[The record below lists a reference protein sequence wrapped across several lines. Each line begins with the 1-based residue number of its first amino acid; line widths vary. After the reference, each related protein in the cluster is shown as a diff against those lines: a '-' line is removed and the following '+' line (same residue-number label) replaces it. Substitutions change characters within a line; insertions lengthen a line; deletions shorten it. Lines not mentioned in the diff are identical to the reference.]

1 MVNKELVSLI
11 LQSVHVERHYL
22 LNQSLCARATQQH
35 SYAVFILLVDG
46 IGHHSLP
53 VFSYVASICLS
64 VCALSIES
72 VCKLC
77 FLFMQ
82 FLMIVPIDSI
92 AHSFSIFI
100 MQNCAWD
107 FHLAWLRI
115 LAYFL
120 YGLFDTNLALS
131 YSILSVLLVQL
142 KFSTWPTESLH
153 PLLGFI

>member
-1 MVNKELVSLI
+1 M
-11 LQSVHVERHYL
+11 
-22 LNQSLCARATQQH
+22 LNQSLIIAATYGFALLLCARATQQH

-100 MQNCAWD
+100 MQNCA
-107 FHLAWLRI
+107 
-115 LAYFL
+115 
-120 YGLFDTNLALS
+120 
-131 YSILSVLLVQL
+131 
-142 KFSTWPTESLH
+142 
-153 PLLGFI
+153 